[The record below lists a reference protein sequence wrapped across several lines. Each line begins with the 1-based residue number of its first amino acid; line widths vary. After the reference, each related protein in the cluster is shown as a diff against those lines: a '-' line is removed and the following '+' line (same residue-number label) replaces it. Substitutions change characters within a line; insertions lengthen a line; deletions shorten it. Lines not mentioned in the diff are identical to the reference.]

1 MISHAG
7 SRLTSVS
14 QATASL
20 HSVQLSA
27 LLQGTSAVDVEHVL
41 RTEKFWL
48 SLDSSFPWRATR
60 VVTSSPSGHRS
71 FRTAAGALNDRGGRV
86 ESQLGCWACFHHELP
101 TKTKRLL
108 SRCVKKQKVLICV
121 YNYWGLQKCISADVC
136 LWKRK
141 KATWRII

>member
-60 VVTSSPSGHRS
+60 VVTSSPSGKVVQ
-71 FRTAAGALNDRGGRV
+71 D
-86 ESQLGCWACFHHELP
+86 GCWSFEWQRWSGRISTGLLSMFP
-101 TKTKRLL
+101 SWITYKTKRLL